1 MNNYYFC
8 SIMYAFGGFQGQ
20 MFKTFLQYTLG
31 KCILFVSNTVKHA
44 LTDIFCR
51 QTPLVIGHFI
61 VVPATDKNYIID
73 LNLP

>member
-31 KCILFVSNTVKHA
+31 KSILFVSNTVKHA

-51 QTPLVIGHFI
+51 
-61 VVPATDKNYIID
+61 
-73 LNLP
+73 